1 MLAGSGL
8 GPYNTVPRGLTT
20 VDIGIY
26 SNSLLFFKSVFMAL
40 VISEETT
47 KPNFL
52 LRESFL
58 IIFFTTVL
66 IGSVKAD
73 RIKDMASIAGVRT
86 NQLVG

>member
-1 MLAGSGL
+1 MLAGSGF
-8 GPYNTVPRGLTT
+8 GPYNTVPKGLTT

-26 SNSLLFFKSVFMAL
+26 PNSLLFFKSVFIAL

-58 IIFFTTVL
+58 IIFFTCSEIL
-66 IGSVKAD
+66 ILYLIPFLSS
-73 RIKDMASIAGVRT
+73 SISIIPPCTAF
-86 NQLVG
+86 

>member
-1 MLAGSGL
+1 MSLLAGSGL

-58 IIFFTTVL
+58 IIFFTCSEILIFYL
-66 IGSVKAD
+66 IGFVSFR
-73 RIKDMASIAGVRT
+73 RIVRC
-86 NQLVG
+86 